1 MKLTAE
7 MLDTYQVTVDVNG
20 HEYLIDQPKEKGGKG
35 TGASPTDILIA
46 AVAACKTMVAKSFL
60 DSKKIEY
67 KRVNT
72 EIDYEFNGPN
82 KSITVSMTVR
92 LEVVGAKVNDI
103 ELRQLQ
109 TFVATGCAVANLMD
123 SDKNSIETIVTVS

>member
-7 MLDTYQVTVDVNG
+7 MMDTYQVTLDVDG
-20 HEYLIDQPKEKGGKG
+20 HEYLIDQSKENGGKG
-35 TGASPTDILIA
+35 TGANPSDMLIA

-60 DSKKIEY
+60 DSKEIEY
-67 KRVNT
+67 QRVNT

-82 KSITVSMTVR
+82 KNITVSMTVR
-92 LEVVGAKVNDI
+92 LNVVGATVDET

-109 TFVATGCAVANLMD
+109 TIVATGCPVANLMD
-123 SDKNSIETIVTVS
+123 SDKNTIETIVTVS